1 MEEGVKWNK
10 PGKGTRDG
18 ICEYLRWTRGKKKY
32 ISCVC
37 VCVCV
42 CTSTRV
48 HTRLCLFALGMWGD
62 EDLMAGKPS
71 NTERKDKDR
80 FGF

>member
-18 ICEYLRWTRGKKKY
+18 ICEYLRWTRGKKK
-32 ISCVC
+32 IHFVCVC

-42 CTSTRV
+42 CV
-48 HTRLCLFALGMWGD
+48 YKHTCAYT
-62 EDLMAGKPS
+62 LMPVCTWDVG
-71 NTERKDKDR
+71 
-80 FGF
+80 

>member
-18 ICEYLRWTRGKKKY
+18 ICEYLRWTGGKKKY
-32 ISCVC
+32 IVC

-42 CTSTRV
+42 QAHMCAYMLMPVCTWDV
-48 HTRLCLFALGMWGD
+48 G
-62 EDLMAGKPS
+62 
-71 NTERKDKDR
+71 
-80 FGF
+80 